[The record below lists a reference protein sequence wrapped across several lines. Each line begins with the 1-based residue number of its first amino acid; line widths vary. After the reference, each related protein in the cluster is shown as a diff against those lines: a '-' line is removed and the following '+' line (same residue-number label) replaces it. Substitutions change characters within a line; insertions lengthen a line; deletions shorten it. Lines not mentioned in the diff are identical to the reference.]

1 VDWIFLGFVG
11 TLAVALAVAIGWALD
26 RQRTLEAT
34 REAILRSAVG
44 HRGDA
49 PAQPPAT
56 SPAATRS
63 ESLVPAARGPELD
76 PEADLPS
83 LVRQLRARLDAS
95 EFELDQQVRNA
106 AYLADLMGVGIVRLD
121 DDGIVEVANAAARA
135 MLRRP
140 AGSLRGRTALETFV
154 DSRVEELIATAR
166 STGAASGEF
175 RPGGPDGPILVVR
188 ARRSPVSGVWVVLED
203 VTELRR
209 LQQIRTE
216 FVDNLSHELRTP
228 LSTVSLLA
236 ETLAREADSADAAD
250 ASGAGIPPRM
260 RERIAKIEVETG
272 HLVQMVNELLDLARI
287 EGGGPLVLL
296 DGVDLGAVAQDAA
309 ERLRLFAE
317 RQGLRLVV
325 DRPEHLPL
333 VRGDEARLG
342 QVVVNLVHNA
352 LKFGRPEDAGLGLDG
367 GPGPGDGEPDPSR
380 AEVRVAV
387 RASGADVVLSV
398 ADHGVGI
405 PAADQARIFERFYK
419 VDRVRVRGGGTG
431 LGLAIARHVVEQHG
445 GRISVESEEGR
456 GSTFRVALPA
466 MPPSELGG

>member
-11 TLAVALAVAIGWALD
+11 TLAIALALAVGWALD
-26 RQRTLEAT
+26 RQRTLDAT
-34 REAILRSAVG
+34 RDAILRSAVG
-44 HRGDA
+44 PVRDEA
-49 PAQPPAT
+49 TPAAA
-56 SPAATRS
+56 SPARS
-63 ESLVPAARGPELD
+63 DSLVPAAPGPELD
-76 PEADLPS
+76 PQAELPS

-121 DDGIVEVANAAARA
+121 DEGIVEVANAAAGV

-140 AGSLRGRTALETFV
+140 AGMLRGRTALEAFV
-154 DSRVEELIATAR
+154 DRRVEELIATAR

-236 ETLAREADSADAAD
+236 ETLARDADAAD
-250 ASGAGIPPRM
+250 ASGTAIPPRM

-296 DGVDLGAVAQDAA
+296 DGVDLGQVAQDAA
-309 ERLRLFAE
+309 ERLRLFAD

-325 DRPEHLPL
+325 DRPERVPL

-342 QVVVNLVHNA
+342 QVVVNIVHNA

-367 GPGPGDGEPDPSR
+367 GPGPTDGEPDSAR
-380 AEVRVAV
+380 AEVRVSVA
-387 RASGADVVLSV
+387 ASGSEVVLAV

-405 PAADQARIFERFYK
+405 TPADQARIFERFYK

-456 GSTFRVALPA
+456 GSTFRVVLPA
-466 MPPSELGG
+466 MPPTELGA